1 MIEKDQ
7 NDRQQKFSGTKP
19 VQGHLKFDSDKLTQ
33 WLSKNLDK
41 RINIEN
47 VEEFKG
53 GQSNPTYKV
62 RTSEE
67 TFVLRRKPPGKLLP
81 SAHAVDR
88 EYRVIDA
95 LHQNN
100 FPVPRAV
107 AYCEDKSVLGT
118 EFYLMDFIEGEIFWN
133 ISLPELKPK
142 IRKRIF
148 DSKISTLAKLQ
159 NIDFKKAGLGTF
171 GKTSDYM
178 ARQIHRWS
186 KIYKAS
192 ETSKIPSMDKLIEWL
207 PKNIPNNNETCIIHG
222 DYRLDNIVFDSK
234 TSEVIAVL
242 DWELS
247 TLGDPLGDFVYHLA
261 PWFSPDVGAKV
272 PSLRNISFKEHGIP
286 TEGEYIS
293 RYCELTNRQT
303 IDQLAFYKA
312 YTLWRVAAIY
322 QGILKRVKDGTAA
335 SSDANTNIEIII
347 EFAKSALSF
356 IKN

>member
-19 VQGHLKFDSDKLTQ
+19 VQGHLKFDSDRLTQ

-88 EYRVIDA
+88 EYKVIDA

-118 EFYLMDFIEGEIFWN
+118 EFYLMDFIEGEIYWN

-142 IRKRIF
+142 IRKKIF

-159 NIDFKKAGLGTF
+159 NIDFKKAGLGAF

-234 TSEVIAVL
+234 TSEVNAVL

-272 PSLRNISFKEHGIP
+272 PSLSNISFKEHGIP
-286 TEGEYIS
+286 TEEEYIS

>member
-7 NDRQQKFSGTKP
+7 SDRQQKFSGTKP

-88 EYRVIDA
+88 EYKVIDA

-142 IRKRIF
+142 IRKKIF

-159 NIDFKKAGLGTF
+159 NIDFKKAGLGAF

-234 TSEVIAVL
+234 TSEVNAVL

-272 PSLRNISFKEHGIP
+272 PSLSNISFKEHGIP
-286 TEGEYIS
+286 TEEEYIS

>member
-1 MIEKDQ
+1 MTEEDQ

-19 VQGHLKFDSDKLTQ
+19 VQNHLKFDSYKLAQ
-33 WLSKNLDK
+33 WLSKSLD
-41 RINIEN
+41 RSVSIEKI
-47 VEEFKG
+47 EEFKG

-62 RTSEE
+62 TTDEE

-95 LHQNN
+95 LYQNN
-100 FPVPRAV
+100 FPVPRAI
-107 AYCEDKSVLGT
+107 AYCEDRTILGT
-118 EFYLMDFIEGEIFWN
+118 EFYLMDFIAGKIYWN
-133 ISLPELKPK
+133 ISLPGLEPE
-142 IRKRIF
+142 IRAKIF
-148 DSKISTLAKLQ
+148 DAKISTLAKLQ
-159 NIDFKKAGLGTF
+159 NINFEKAGLSTF

-207 PKNIPNNNETCIIHG
+207 PKNIPSNNETCIIHG
-222 DYRLDNIVFDSK
+222 DYRLDNMVFDAK

-261 PWFSPDVGAKV
+261 PWFSPDVGEKV
-272 PSLRNISFKEHGIP
+272 PSLSNISLKEHGIP
-286 TEGEYIS
+286 TEEEYIS

-303 IDQLAFYKA
+303 VDQIAFYKA

-322 QGILKRVKDGTAA
+322 QGILKRAEDGTAA

-347 EFAKSALSF
+347 EFADSALGF

>member
-1 MIEKDQ
+1 MTEQDQ
-7 NDRQQKFSGTKP
+7 NNRQQKFSGTKP
-19 VQGHLKFDSDKLTQ
+19 VQSHLEFDSDKLAR
-33 WLSKNLDK
+33 WLSKSLDK
-41 RINIEN
+41 SVYIDK

-62 RTSEE
+62 KTGDE

-88 EYRVIDA
+88 EYRVIDS

-100 FPVPRAV
+100 FPVPRAID
-107 AYCEDKSVLGT
+107 YCEDRSVLGT
-118 EFYLMDFIEGEIFWN
+118 EFYIMDFIEGEIFWN
-133 ISLPELKPK
+133 ISLPELEPK
-142 IRKRIF
+142 MRAKIF

-159 NIDFKKAGLGTF
+159 NIDFKKAGLETF

-192 ETSKIPSMDKLIEWL
+192 ETSKIPSMNKLIEWL

-222 DYRLDNIVFDSK
+222 DYRLDNMVFDPK
-234 TSEVIAVL
+234 TLKVIAVL

-261 PWFSPDVGAKV
+261 PWFSPNVGEKV
-272 PSLRNISFKEHGIP
+272 PSLVNINFKEHGIP
-286 TEGEYIS
+286 NEEEYIS

-303 IDQLAFYKA
+303 IDQIAFYKA

-322 QGILKRVKDGTAA
+322 QGILKRVEDGTAA

-347 EFAKSALSF
+347 EFANSALGF